1 MGFPGGPVVKNLAA
15 NAGDTGDAGLG
26 DPGLGN
32 SPGIGNGNQ
41 LQYSCLENSIHRGA
55 SLAGCSPWGLK
66 ESDRTE
72 QPAGMHSIVCGITL
86 QSNC

>member
-1 MGFPGGPVVKNLAA
+1 MGFSGGPVVNNLAA
-15 NAGDTGDAGLG
+15 NAGDTGDASSG

-32 SPGIGNGNQ
+32 SPGVGNGNQ
-41 LQYSCLENSIHRGA
+41 LQYSCLENSIHRGV

-66 ESDRTE
+66 ESDRT
-72 QPAGMHSIVCGITL
+72 QPARMHSIVCGITL